1 MCRGTVVLGGSGSS
15 GSSRGWK
22 WASARVGVGVEEDDR
37 FLKDASRG
45 ALVAL
50 RGGGRG
56 GPERKS
62 TMRVGK
68 KRPSWGGVRLAEGV
82 RDEVRK

>member
-1 MCRGTVVLGGSGSS
+1 MLGGSGSS
-15 GSSRGWK
+15 GLSRGWK
-22 WASARVGVGVEEDDR
+22 RASARAGVEEDDR

-50 RGGGRG
+50 QGGGRG
-56 GPERKS
+56 GPERRS

-68 KRPSWGGVRLAEGV
+68 KRPSWGGVRLAKGV